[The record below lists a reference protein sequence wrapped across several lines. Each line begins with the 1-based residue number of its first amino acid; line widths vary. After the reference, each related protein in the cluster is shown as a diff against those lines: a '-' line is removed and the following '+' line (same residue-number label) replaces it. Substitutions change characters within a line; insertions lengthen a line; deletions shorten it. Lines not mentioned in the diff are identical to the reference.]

1 MRMQFVLAAVLA
13 LVIAAPA
20 SAQEPETARFIGS
33 ANPNTAFSR
42 IVVAGD
48 FIFLSGM
55 LGSGGGATTIE
66 DQTRRTLESIRDAL
80 AEVDAT
86 MDDVV
91 KCTVYMADISQRNA
105 LNPIYN
111 SFFPNHRPARTA
123 VGGIDLGG
131 PLVEIECMAYK
142 PGA

>member
-1 MRMQFVLAAVLA
+1 MLRKIALGAVLA
-13 LVIAAPA
+13 LTIAAPA
-20 SAQEPETARFIGS
+20 AAQQPDSARFIGS

-80 AEVDAT
+80 TEVGAT

-91 KCTVYMADISQRNA
+91 KCTVYMADISQRSA

-111 SFFPNHRPARTA
+111 SFFPNHKPARTA

-131 PLVEIECMAYK
+131 PLVEIECLAYK